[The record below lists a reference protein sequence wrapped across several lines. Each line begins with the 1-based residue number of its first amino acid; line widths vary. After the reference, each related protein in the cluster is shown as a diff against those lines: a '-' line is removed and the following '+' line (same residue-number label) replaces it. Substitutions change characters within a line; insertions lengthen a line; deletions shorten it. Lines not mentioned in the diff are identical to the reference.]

1 MPYSA
6 SFSGTALI
14 LRKYMTFYIS
24 KVCFPEELF
33 SFKKSIYKRR
43 DIVVQWDHIKK
54 WSCR

>member
-43 DIVVQWDHIKK
+43 GIVVQWDHIKK